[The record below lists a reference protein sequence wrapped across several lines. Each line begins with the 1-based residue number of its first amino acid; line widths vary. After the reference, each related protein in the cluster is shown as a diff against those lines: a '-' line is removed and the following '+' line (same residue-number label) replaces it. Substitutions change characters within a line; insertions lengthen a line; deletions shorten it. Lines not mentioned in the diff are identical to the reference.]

1 MLSVNVNVS
10 EKMMKGLEKSVKDL
24 MINCIEE
31 CGKRYGFD
39 SKEEIRLQGLDV
51 VVVSV
56 SSKKEVKV
64 KEVSSSS
71 SSKVLKKEVSSSS
84 KEKWLK
90 PFISSC
96 VSEDGCKGLEYN
108 RGLFTQCKK
117 SRMENGKYCN
127 GCQKEAD
134 KSTTGCP
141 DSGTVEER
149 MSCGLYE
156 FKDPKGRKAVRYT
169 KVLEKLKISKESV
182 LSEASKE
189 NIEIPTEHLES
200 EKKSSGR
207 PKKKSDVIAVNDVS
221 DLFEKL
227 TVEGEVGVVEDKKNK
242 KLSDED
248 KAAKKAALEADREAK
263 KLAREAKLVQ
273 DKLDREE
280 KRKADME
287 QKKLDR
293 EAKMAQE
300 KADRE
305 AKIAQEKADREAKRA
320 EKKSAKGSKSNK
332 SETEKVKTPVM
343 PEDEVKV
350 EAEVPAKVTV
360 SRIQIAGKQYLKS
373 SNNILYDP
381 NTKEEVGL
389 WDPESKTIKEL
400 PDDEEE
406 EVDDDEVEEE
416 DYE

>member
-51 VVVSV
+51 VVKV
-56 SSKKEVKV
+56 SKKEVLK

-71 SSKVLKKEVSSSS
+71 SKVSS

-90 PFISSC
+90 PFIRSC
-96 VSEDGCKGLEYN
+96 VDEDGCKGLEYN

-221 DLFEKL
+221 DLFAKL
-227 TVEGEVGVVEDKKNK
+227 TVEEEVGVVEEKKNK
-242 KLSDED
+242 KLSEED

-263 KLAREAKLVQ
+263 KLAREEKLVK
-273 DKLDREE
+273 DKLEREE
-280 KRKADME
+280 KRKAEME

-293 EAKMAQE
+293 EAKI
-300 KADRE
+300 
-305 AKIAQEKADREAKRA
+305 AKEKADREAKRA
-320 EKKSAKGSKSNK
+320 QEKEAKKSAKGSKSKK

-343 PEDEVKV
+343 PEDDKKV
-350 EAEVPAKVTV
+350 EAEAPAKVKV
-360 SRIQIAGKQYLKS
+360 GRIQIAGKQYLKS
-373 SNNILYDP
+373 SNNILYDL